1 MRFLCLEGELFDGT
15 AWNGGTRLAALAE
28 AESAAWGQV
37 FCLGAP
43 LVQARLGTI
52 SGEQHLPQRPP
63 KAVTREAV
71 VYWAIFVL
79 LMCFTCIIAFNS
91 HVDPV
96 T

>member
-43 LVQARLGTI
+43 LVQARLGTV

-63 KAVTREAV
+63 ESGNERCRC
-71 VYWAIFVL
+71 VL
-79 LMCFTCIIAFNS
+79 GDICAPDVFYMHYC
-91 HVDPV
+91 V
-96 T
+96 